1 MVYNPLDRDGDG
13 DVSKKERKKFEKR
26 GVGIK
31 PFETRRY
38 AEQFGYS
45 ANYLKKNPAL
55 VELFNEMILEKVTS
69 PAIIEA
75 RIKGSD
81 WYNQYNAQWMERDK
95 TRSDM
100 GEDAFIEFI
109 NRDVEQLRKEFVKQG
124 ATPPSDAVLRDI
136 AEKSWYG
143 QSERRDAYADYDEE
157 WLEDTVNSYIDFEK
171 TQTLANGTVMY
182 DFDGVAGSAADELY
196 KLARDYGI
204 DTSMSNEAFTNWFQN
219 TLRLYLDEDI
229 DRSELDQGVKD
240 MARNLYP
247 GLASQIDSG
256 YTVRTAMD
264 PYLTAVA
271 QELQLPEIDINDPLM
286 QKIMG
291 RVDDKGQ
298 FVPMN
303 LWEAKLEA
311 RKDERFDYTST
322 AIEEKTDL
330 ASRILKDFGFL
341 G

>member
-13 DVSKKERKKFEKR
+13 KVSKKERRKFEKT
-26 GVGIK
+26 GGKIDK
-31 PFETRRY
+31 FQTNKY

-45 ANYLKKNPAL
+45 ANYLRKHPEL
-55 VELFNEMILEKVTS
+55 VELFNEMIQEDVTS
-69 PAIIEA
+69 PELIAA
-75 RIKGSD
+75 RLEGSE
-81 WYNQYNAQWMERDK
+81 WYQRYNAQWLAQDK
-95 TRSDM
+95 IAADM
-100 GEDAFIEFI
+100 GDDAFDAFID
-109 NRDVEQLRKEFVKQG
+109 RDVEQLRKEFTKQG
-124 ATPPSDAVLRDI
+124 ATPPSDDVLRDI
-136 AEKSWYG
+136 ALKAWYG
-143 QSERRDAYADYDEE
+143 QSETRDAYADYDDE
-157 WLEDTVNSYIDFEK
+157 WMQDTVNGYIDFDK
-171 TQTLANGTVMY
+171 TQTLPNGTVMY
-182 DFDGVAGSAADELY
+182 DFDGKAGSAADELY
-196 KLARDYGI
+196 QLARNYGI
-204 DTSMSNEAFTNWFQN
+204 DTSMSNEGFTNWFQQ

-229 DRSELDQGVKD
+229 DQSELDQGLKD
-240 MARNLYP
+240 MARKLYP

-256 YTVRTAMD
+256 YNVRTAMD

-271 QELQLPEIDINDPLM
+271 EELELPEIEINDPLM

-298 FVPMN
+298 FAPMN

-322 AIEEKTDL
+322 ATKEKTDI